1 MMEFIWRDEGTSNHT
16 EMYGATLTKVGVVS
30 NDVDVTFT
38 GIYTHPPSPN
48 SLSIRPL
55 LEFNTV
61 DVGFNP
67 STH

>member
-1 MMEFIWRDEGTSNHT
+1 MEFVWRDEGISNHT
-16 EMYGATLTKVGVVS
+16 EMYGVALPKVGVVS

-38 GIYTHPPSPN
+38 GIYAHNPPPF
-48 SLSIRPL
+48 SIRPL

-61 DVGFNP
+61 DMGFTP